1 MIPERASPE
10 PFRVLLVTG
19 MSGAGKTSALKSLE
33 NLGYEVVDNLP
44 LGLVSRLI
52 DPPGIR
58 AGGHEAIAVGVDFR
72 TRGFDAEIF
81 ARTVTPFRYAGGL
94 ELSVL
99 FLDCDEEIL
108 IRRFTETRQ
117 RHPLGEDRPVA
128 DSIRQERGLL
138 RPIIEQADLV
148 IDTSELTIHDLRRR
162 LETEYRLESSR
173 PMMVQVLSFSYRQ
186 GVPRDADLVF
196 DARFL
201 ANPHYDEA
209 LRPLDGRDAP
219 VAAFIEADP
228 ACADYAAKVVDL
240 LCMVLPLHRREGKSY
255 LTIAF
260 GCTGGRHRSVYM
272 SERIA
277 GALESDGGEVEVRHR
292 DLVAGGKEE
301 ARRA

>member
-81 ARTVTPFRYAGGL
+81 ARTVTPFRDAGGL

-148 IDTSELTIHDLRRR
+148 IDTSQLTIHDLRRR
-162 LETEYRLESSR
+162 LEAEYRLESSR